1 MSLSV
6 AAFLRRAGGLMMAR
20 TGSGDHGRG
29 MERKVPEMRRMVEFN
44 CTSTSTVWEDGDQ
57 TGAQNQAEV

>member
-1 MSLSV
+1 
-6 AAFLRRAGGLMMAR
+6 MMAR